1 MKKIKLKSIIDPSAD
16 NIDDIYSKICNE
28 LNLGIKNDRKLNQ
41 LESKRYPNTKILSK
55 IDLPIKKSNDNLIFS
70 MSKSLNLAEQNLR
83 ETNNKL
89 KQKEEEIIRLKQRI
103 KELEQKLN
111 DNKKNEEESEITCEN
126 CIKMNS
132 IIEHQSEY
140 ITKLYNFMNENG
152 ILISKSTVDPK
163 AKEEFQNKL
172 KSLENDLNKL
182 NEDKEKLEGD
192 VSEADKTSSSAYN
205 KALLPRTIDIKVL
218 ARRIEEMNSIIYEEQ
233 GNNAQF
239 ESEDGKV
246 FRLKQKK
253 ELLISFYK
261 NGLIIEGYQFF
272 PYESEQSQKII
283 QDIIDGY
290 SPYILH
296 DRYPKGVLMKVENHV
311 KIVYEP
317 NKISNTDSNIKS
329 LKDPKEQKLMSPKE
343 FVNIF
348 PNKVIKNGNI
358 LNIREDMEKVL
369 GINLSNQDNN
379 NENEKEETD
388 FNLYD
393 IKNRQIKQEDLC
405 KLKIKVVTVNKIIN
419 VNIPKNRHINE
430 LFDFIK
436 DYANKNLKKVSE
448 YLKINNIND
457 YGFIMTFP
465 FKILTYEKNV
475 NKENTLE
482 KCGLYPSLF
491 ITFDV
496 LSKYQRK

>member
-41 LESKRYPNTKILSK
+41 LESKRYYPNTKILSK
-55 IDLPIKKSNDNLIFS
+55 IGLPLKKSNDNLIFS

-182 NEDKEKLEGD
+182 NEDKEKLEED

-253 ELLISFYK
+253 SY
-261 NGLIIEGYQFF
+261 
-272 PYESEQSQKII
+272 
-283 QDIIDGY
+283 
-290 SPYILH
+290 
-296 DRYPKGVLMKVENHV
+296 
-311 KIVYEP
+311 
-317 NKISNTDSNIKS
+317 
-329 LKDPKEQKLMSPKE
+329 
-343 FVNIF
+343 
-348 PNKVIKNGNI
+348 
-358 LNIREDMEKVL
+358 
-369 GINLSNQDNN
+369 
-379 NENEKEETD
+379 
-388 FNLYD
+388 
-393 IKNRQIKQEDLC
+393 
-405 KLKIKVVTVNKIIN
+405 
-419 VNIPKNRHINE
+419 
-430 LFDFIK
+430 
-436 DYANKNLKKVSE
+436 
-448 YLKINNIND
+448 
-457 YGFIMTFP
+457 
-465 FKILTYEKNV
+465 
-475 NKENTLE
+475 
-482 KCGLYPSLF
+482 
-491 ITFDV
+491 
-496 LSKYQRK
+496 